1 MKNDTK
7 NLNGTDRESFA
18 LWVERI
24 AQWISHGDVPRIP
37 YAGFT
42 HIGCENPPSP
52 CVQFSY
58 SHKSYIKYGLNI
70 GDRHIERNP
79 GDALF
84 CNVHFG
90 NTSDISLNDLQ
101 SWCLFLDVSDVPE
114 LAGIEKV
121 PLVCTMPIADPD
133 LLIEAFEKIG
143 AITVESGLEISRG
156 FIEGPLSYNPE
167 LLSNHNESKR
177 LRLKAAILELLA
189 IFLTEAGMPST
200 GAVVPV
206 GAVRVAIEFMGR
218 NYMRSSLRLPE
229 IAAAAGCSSDH
240 FGRIFGKQ
248 AGISPMQYLRHIRIE
263 RARLLIQHSAMRISE
278 ISAVVGFRDPLHFS
292 RVFRSLSG
300 MSPREFKKQ
309 VSEQTKVDDNA
320 SKQKEFYV

>member
-7 NLNGTDRESFA
+7 KLNGTDRESFA

-42 HIGCENPPSP
+42 QMGCKNPSSP

-58 SHKSYIKYGLNI
+58 SHKSCRKYGLNI
-70 GDRHIERNP
+70 GDRYIERNA

-90 NTSDISLNDLQ
+90 NASDIFFRDLR

-114 LAGIEKV
+114 LAGVEKS

-143 AITVESGLEISRG
+143 AITMESGHEVSRG
-156 FIEGPLSYNPE
+156 FIEGPVSYNPE
-167 LLSNHNESKR
+167 LLSDHNESKR
-177 LRLKAAILELLA
+177 LRLKAAVLELLA
-189 IFLTEAGMPST
+189 IFLTEAGMSSA
-200 GAVVPV
+200 GGWAPV

-218 NYMRSSLRLPE
+218 NYMHHSLRLPE
-229 IAAAAGCSSDH
+229 VAAAAGCSSDH

-248 AGISPMQYLRHIRIE
+248 AGISPMQYLRQIRIE
-263 RARLLIQHSAMRISE
+263 RARLLIQHSALRISE
-278 ISAVVGFRDPLHFS
+278 ISAAVGFGDPLHFS

-309 VSEQTKVDDNA
+309 VSKQTKVDDNA
-320 SKQKEFYV
+320 SK